1 MEEGGDVDV
10 RHRASVLGTQG
21 DRVVDGD
28 GELASVPGDVVVDPE
43 FQSLEQ
49 GGLAVVPAADDEGDP
64 AGHAETGEAASRG

>member
-1 MEEGGDVDV
+1 MSTF

-28 GELASVPGDVVVDPE
+28 GELASVPGDVVVDPQ

-49 GGLAVVPAADDEGDP
+49 GGLAVVPATDDEGHP
-64 AGHAETGEAASRG
+64 AGHAETGEPASRG